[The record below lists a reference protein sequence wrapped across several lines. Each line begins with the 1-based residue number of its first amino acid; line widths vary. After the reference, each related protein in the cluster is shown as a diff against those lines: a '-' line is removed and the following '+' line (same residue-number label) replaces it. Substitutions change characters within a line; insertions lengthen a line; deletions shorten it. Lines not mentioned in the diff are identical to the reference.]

1 MACLPG
7 DDEEVRHRKIQ
18 FTVASILVMPA
29 GVLWGVLYS
38 AFGEHTASIFP
49 LAYAGL
55 SAVDLLVFFRW
66 RRFRWFRFVQL
77 AMILVLP
84 VALQISLGGF
94 VGSSG
99 VILWSF
105 LAVLMALLYG
115 GIRESRWWLA
125 SYVGAVVL
133 VAALEP
139 HLTVTNHLPRGLVLV
154 FFVLNS
160 VTVLSVA
167 FFVLYSFVT
176 DRRKLR
182 ELEVAYLDQEMML
195 RHSEKLATLGTLAA
209 GVAHELNNPASAA
222 RRASEQLEDAL
233 ARLEEAHSRLDARS
247 LPPAA
252 DELLRS
258 LAERAPQ
265 APGDLSAIARSDLE
279 AAVERWLEEHGVG
292 KAWELAPA
300 LAQQGLAPETLSQ
313 LDVSLSGGAIPDALA
328 WLAATRH
335 VRTLVREIAEATTR
349 LSEIVGALKSYTYM
363 DQAPVQDVDLH
374 RGIDNTLVIL
384 RSKLGEGITVRR
396 EYDPGIPRFQACG
409 GELNQVW
416 TNLLDNAADALG
428 GKGTIVIR
436 TRRNGDSVEIEI
448 EDDGPGIPEDIQPR
462 IFDPFFTTKAP
473 GEGTG
478 MGLSTTHSIVTKR
491 HRGRI
496 RVASRPGC
504 TRFTV
509 EIPIE
514 GTAPGSGTRSGPGPD
529 PGQKTSPGPADT

>member
-7 DDEEVRHRKIQ
+7 DDEEVRHRKTQ
-18 FTVASILVMPA
+18 FTLASILVTPA
-29 GVLWGVLYS
+29 GVLWGVLYF

-55 SAVDLLVFFRW
+55 TAVDLLVFFRS
-66 RRFRWFRFVQL
+66 RRFRLFRRVQL
-77 AMILVLP
+77 TMILILP

-125 SYVGAVVL
+125 GYVGAVVL

-139 HLTVTNHLPRGLVLV
+139 HLTVTNHLPRWLVLT

-182 ELEVAYLDQEMML
+182 ELEVAYLEQEMML
-195 RHSEKLATLGTLAA
+195 RHSEKLATVGTLAA
-209 GVAHELNNPASAA
+209 GVAHELNNPAAAA
-222 RRASEQLEDAL
+222 RRASEQLDEAL
-233 ARLEEAHSRLDARS
+233 ARLEETRCRLEAGS
-247 LPPAA
+247 LPSTGN
-252 DELLRS
+252 DLLRS
-258 LAERAPQ
+258 LEERIRERADPP
-265 APGDLSAIARSDLE
+265 AGLSAMALADLE
-279 AAVERWLEEHGVG
+279 TSVEDWLERHGVERG
-292 KAWELAPA
+292 WELAPSLVEQGMDPEA
-300 LAQQGLAPETLSQ
+300 LSHLQSTLPA
-313 LDVSLSGGAIPDALA
+313 DAIPDVLA
-328 WLAATRH
+328 WIAAARH
-335 VRTLVREIAEATTR
+335 VRVLVRGIAEATTR

-374 RGIDNTLVIL
+374 QGIDNTLVIL

-396 EYDPGIPRFQACG
+396 EYDPEVPRFQACG

-416 TNLLDNAADALG
+416 TNLLDNAADALD

-436 TRRNGDSVEIEI
+436 TRRNGEWVVIEI
-448 EDDGPGIPEDIQPR
+448 EDDGPGIPDDIQPR
-462 IFDPFFTTKAP
+462 IFDPFFTTKPP

-496 RVASRPGC
+496 GVVSRPGS

-509 EIPIE
+509 EIPIDATVSE
-514 GTAPGSGTRSGPGPD
+514 A
-529 PGQKTSPGPADT
+529 